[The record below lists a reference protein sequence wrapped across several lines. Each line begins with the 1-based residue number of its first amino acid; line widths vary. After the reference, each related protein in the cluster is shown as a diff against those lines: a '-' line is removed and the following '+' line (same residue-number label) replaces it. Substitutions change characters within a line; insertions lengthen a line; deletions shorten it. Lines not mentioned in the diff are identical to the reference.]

1 MHRIVAL
8 AAAVLAVSAAPA
20 AAKDYAA
27 TARNIL
33 PGGQYGAVPPPPGA
47 DTQALMYDALTPLF
61 DHVTD
66 ADIQSDFKSEGFGV
80 ARTARRARRACRAK
94 T

>member
-1 MHRIVAL
+1 MSRIVAV
-8 AAAVLAVSAAPA
+8 AAAAFALSAAPA

-47 DTQALMYDALTPLF
+47 DTQALMYDALTPRGGN
-61 DHVTD
+61 VTD
-66 ADIQSDFKSEGFGV
+66 ADIAADF
-80 ARTARRARRACRAK
+80 
-94 T
+94 